1 MSHLSLTQWLAVMI
15 GSLLIVVLVEI
26 VKAVQRALGK
36 DKNAIKHKRS
46 HSPDGFFCGQNR
58 LGIFLEVRVDF

>member
-1 MSHLSLTQWLAVMI
+1 MI

-36 DKNAIKHKRS
+36 DKNAI
-46 HSPDGFFCGQNR
+46 
-58 LGIFLEVRVDF
+58 